1 MSHIPGNAGVALVLP
16 TLCGAI
22 GPQLRSGGAQQS
34 PYFDDLKKA
43 EEAAQ
48 LAGLGV
54 WTKVGG

>member
-1 MSHIPGNAGVALVLP
+1 MALVLP